1 MTKATKTIIVCAV
14 AVVTLVLG
22 SEIFKTVR
30 FRRFCESTNAM
41 KTQIDTVHSFA
52 TQARRGDIL
61 DCRGNVLATSDTV
74 YNVHF
79 DATVSNDSL
88 WQEALPELSTGLSD
102 ILGDKEQE
110 WYYGYLLDGRA
121 KEKRYLNICKNVGK
135 NTLDSLKTLPLFNL
149 PMHTGGVIV
158 EAMQKRVYPYG
169 PLARRTIGIV
179 RNNNSELENHHIGIE
194 GSFNKA
200 LSGKDGYGIIKD
212 KHVRI
217 PFGKVKHIHKAT
229 KVVNPE
235 NGENVPIAL
244 DIELQAVADS
254 LLRAGIEGNNN
265 IKGACLVLVSTKNGA
280 IRTMVNLTRD
290 VRGGVGE
297 YYNVSIGYGY
307 EPGRIIA
314 PATALAAAK
323 CDSTLSLEGL
333 DLTSKEVLADLAEKC
348 DPAPFCDSLKAMLQG
363 GYAFSHLE
371 LEGLASLQMVT
382 PGDNYWRA
390 NTLESLTN
398 GYSIMASA
406 FRWLSL
412 YTALARGGDG
422 IAQRLVGPITG
433 SDGKTLLNDP
443 VMIFVPVDYKL
454 CSKDQAD
461 AVINSLK
468 VASAKQLSETAY
480 EMAGMLGSSFITHP
494 DGGYI
499 DADGRRAVQ
508 SSYAGFFP
516 AEKPAFSIICMAYT
530 DFAAD
535 SRSANEVTKK
545 VVREFVGSE
554 IVAARIKETFE

>member
-1 MTKATKTIIVCAV
+1 MKKTTKIIIASAAAIVTII
-14 AVVTLVLG
+14 LG
-22 SEIFKTVR
+22 SEIYKEVR
-30 FRRFCESTNAM
+30 FRKLCDSTDGM
-41 KTQIDTVHSFA
+41 KTQIDTVRSFA

-61 DCRGNVLATSDTV
+61 DCRGNILATSDTV
-74 YNVHF
+74 YNVHL
-79 DATVSNDSL
+79 DATLIKDSL
-88 WQEALPELSTGLSD
+88 WVESLPELSTGLAE
-102 ILGDKEQE
+102 IFGDKSPE
-110 WYYGYLLDGRA
+110 WYYGYLMDGRA
-121 KEKRYLNICKNVGK
+121 KEKRYLNICKNVGQS
-135 NTLDSLKTLPLFNL
+135 TLDSLKALPLFSL
-149 PMHTGGVIV
+149 PMQKGGLIV
-158 EAMQKRVYPYG
+158 ETMQERVYPYG
-169 PLARRTIGIV
+169 PLARRTIGFV
-179 RNNNSELENHHIGIE
+179 RNNPELQNNLIGIE

-212 KHVRI
+212 KYVRI
-217 PFGKVKHIHKAT
+217 PYVGIKHIHKPT
-229 KVVNPE
+229 KVVKPE
-235 NGENVPIAL
+235 NGEDVPIAL

-265 IKGACLVLVSTKNGA
+265 IKGACLVIVSTNNGA

-290 VRGGVGE
+290 YRGEIGE

-314 PATALAAAK
+314 PVTALAAAK
-323 CDSTLSLEGL
+323 CNNTVSLENL
-333 DLTSKEVLADLAEKC
+333 DFTKKNALLDIAGKC
-348 DPAPFCDSLKAMLQG
+348 EPTAFCDSLKTMLQG
-363 GYAFSHLE
+363 EYAFSHLE
-371 LEGLASLQMVT
+371 LEGLASLQMIT
-382 PGDNYWRA
+382 PDDNFWRA
-390 NTLESLTN
+390 NTLESITN

-443 VMIFVPVDYKL
+443 VMIFVPVDYRL
-454 CSKDQAD
+454 CSKEQAD
-461 AVINSLK
+461 ALTYSLK
-468 VASAKQLSETAY
+468 AASAKLLPETVY
-480 EMAGMLGSSFITHP
+480 EMAGLLGSSFITHP

-535 SRSANEVTKK
+535 SRSANEVAKK
-545 VVREFVGSE
+545 VVREFVGSD
-554 IVAARIKETFE
+554 IIAARIKETFE